1 MARIREHEPMNY
13 DIEVVDQPLRP
24 IAAAAW
30 ATTWERF
37 PGEWGGRLGLGAAHE
52 AVRRWG
58 ASQGREITGERRWC
72 TATGMTTPL
81 SRRPGSS
88 TAWRTPAGPGDR
100 RDNGMA
106 TDERVEVTGG
116 G

>member
-1 MARIREHEPMNY
+1 MNY

-58 ASQGREITGERRWC
+58 AS
-72 TATGMTTPL
+72 
-81 SRRPGSS
+81 
-88 TAWRTPAGPGDR
+88 
-100 RDNGMA
+100 
-106 TDERVEVTGG
+106 
-116 G
+116 